1 MFGGARAHTMSS
13 AAWAL
18 AGLIG
23 GLTPRRS
30 NISVRDGQRA
40 TEKLCVFFEAANSPW
55 RQGIWMKCDRGI
67 EINGETYP
75 GVNLWSDTAPVPTVF
90 TCRTGDGK
98 LHLYNTWDDGNGL
111 RSQSSS
117 QTAGAIAATTSAAM
131 PCLTNSCFA
140 FSAANRSRACARTLV
155 FDGCPGRAR
164 ARRADKVVR
173 PSQHLVAFLHLVR
186 IEIHIAAHLLELGAH
201 LRHAFFD
208 F

>member
-1 MFGGARAHTMSS
+1 MSS

-55 RQGIWMKCDRGI
+55 RQGIWIRCDRGI

-98 LHLYNTWDDGNGL
+98 LHLYKRGTM
-111 RSQSSS
+111 
-117 QTAGAIAATTSAAM
+117 AM
-131 PCLTNSCFA
+131 GCG
-140 FSAANRSRACARTLV
+140 RSRA
-155 FDGCPGRAR
+155 
-164 ARRADKVVR
+164 RRR
-173 PSQHLVAFLHLVR
+173 PALSLQRHR
-186 IEIHIAAHLLELGAH
+186 
-201 LRHAFFD
+201 LRCRV
-208 F
+208 